1 MWQRAQTLYLLLIVV
16 FSLLSLVFPF
26 AYYDLGEEN
35 VIFNLFG
42 LSKNSSKVDT
52 WFPYYISIGLT
63 AGISLFSVTQYKNRK
78 RQLSLGKINYFVI
91 LFTVIMLF
99 IDVTS
104 IASNLKM
111 ENENISYNFVGFL
124 LPVFCLAFNFLANRG
139 IKKDEALVKSL
150 DRLR

>member
-42 LSKNSSKVDT
+42 LSKNSLEVDT

-63 AGISLFSVTQYKNRK
+63 AGISLFSVTQFKTRK
-78 RQLSLGKINYFVI
+78 RQLSLGKINYFII
-91 LFTVIMLF
+91 LLTIVMLF
-99 IDVTS
+99 IDITS
-104 IASNLKM
+104 VATNFKLEKES
-111 ENENISYNFVGFL
+111 ISYNFVGFL

>member
-1 MWQRAQTLYLLLIVV
+1 MWQRAQTLYLFFIVV
-16 FSLLSLVFPF
+16 FSILSLFFPF

-35 VIFNLFG
+35 VTFNLFG
-42 LSKNSSKVDT
+42 LSKNSLDVDT

-63 AGISLFSVTQYKNRK
+63 AGLSLFSITQFKNRK
-78 RQLSLGKINYFVI
+78 RQLNLGKINYFVI
-91 LFTVIMLF
+91 LLTVVMLF

-104 IASNLKM
+104 VATNLKL
-111 ENENISYNFVGFL
+111 ENESISYNFLGFL
-124 LPVFCLAFNFLANRG
+124 LPVFCIAFNFLANRG